1 MYYICNMRIVIRS
14 TEFDEFYNFLPANVQ
29 NKVQHAMNVIA
40 EIKVVNTKL
49 VKKLVGTDF
58 YELRITVGNEY
69 RVILFTIDHENFI
82 EAEQIL
88 LLNGFMKKST
98 KDYVKE
104 IRKAEQILNNYQ
116 Q

>member
-1 MYYICNMRIVIRS
+1 MRTVIIS
-14 TEFDEFYNFLPANVQ
+14 AEFDEFYNSLPANVQ
-29 NKVQHAMNVIA
+29 NKVKYAMNVIA

-49 VKKLVGTDF
+49 VKKLIDTDF
-58 YELRITVGNEY
+58 YELRVSVGNEY

-98 KDYVKE
+98 KDYKKE
-104 IRKAEQILNNYQ
+104 IAKAEQILNSLQ
-116 Q
+116 

>member
-1 MYYICNMRIVIRS
+1 MRTVIRS
-14 TEFDEFYNFLPANVQ
+14 TEFDEFYNSLPANVQ
-29 NKVQHAMNVIA
+29 NKLKYAMNVIA

-49 VKKLVGTDF
+49 IKKLVDTDF
-58 YELRITVGNEY
+58 YELRISVGNEY

-98 KDYVKE
+98 KDYKKE
-104 IRKAEQILNNYQ
+104 IAKAEQILNSLQ

>member
-1 MYYICNMRIVIRS
+1 MRTVIRS
-14 TEFDEFYNFLPANVQ
+14 TEFDEFYDSLPANVQ
-29 NKVQHAMNVIA
+29 NKLKYAMNVIA
-40 EIKVVNTKL
+40 EIKLVNTKL
-49 VKKLVGTDF
+49 IKKLVDTDF
-58 YELRITVGNEY
+58 YELRISVGNEY

-98 KDYVKE
+98 KDYKKE
-104 IRKAEQILNNYQ
+104 IARAEQILNSLQ